1 MSIKVRN
8 TTRYLL
14 TEQLKMV
21 GWSILT
27 LFVAFGVLPLLF
39 ALITGNI
46 RQYSPL
52 ANFADLSL
60 GALFFMFIFIVGA
73 LTYDNFKLFIQNGLS
88 RQTYFQARVLALLTL
103 SGLFVIINAIYY
115 YGVHAPY
122 LQWSTNTALMKSGYA
137 LYAYALGSQVWLNI
151 LASLLFNWIF
161 YIGVGLTGMA
171 CGTLLAL
178 FGKWAKTILIIS
190 IPIIGMLIIW
200 IMALIM
206 ARNQSTY
213 NYTGLE
219 NFLKFIIGY
228 PGHEEAKTGYFNP
241 TMPFITM
248 LVGCG
253 IIGGLA
259 YLFNRKLRIR
269 N

>member
-14 TEQLKMV
+14 TEQLKMT

-27 LFVAFGVLPLLF
+27 LFAVFGVLPLLF

-52 ANFADLSL
+52 GNFADLSL
-60 GALFFMFIFIVGA
+60 GALFFMLIFIVGA
-73 LTYDNFKLFIQNGLS
+73 LTYDNFKLFIQNGIS
-88 RQTYFQARVLALLTL
+88 RQTYFQARVLALLML

-115 YGVHAPY
+115 YGIHAPY
-122 LQWSTNTALMKSGYA
+122 LHWSTNAALMKTAYSMYG
-137 LYAYALGSQVWLNI
+137 YALGSHIWLNL
-151 LASLLFNWIF
+151 LASLFFNWIF

-178 FGKWAKTILIIS
+178 FGKWAKTILIIAT
-190 IPIIGMLIIW
+190 PIIGVLIIW
-200 IMALIM
+200 VLIVIMT
-206 ARNQSTY
+206 RNQSNY

-219 NFLKFIIGY
+219 NFFKFIVGY
-228 PGHEEAKTGYFNP
+228 PSHGEAKNGYFNP

-248 LVGCG
+248 LIGCG
-253 IIGGLA
+253 IIGSLA

>member
-14 TEQLKMV
+14 TEQLKMT
-21 GWSILT
+21 GWSVLA
-27 LFVAFGVLPLLF
+27 LFVVFGILPLLF
-39 ALITGNI
+39 AVITGNI

-52 ANFADLSL
+52 GNFASLSL
-60 GALFFMFIFIVGA
+60 GPLFFMLIFIVGS
-73 LTYDNFKLFIQNGLS
+73 LTYDNFKLLIQNGIS
-88 RQTYFQARVLALLTL
+88 RQTYFQARVFALLML
-103 SGLFVIINAIYY
+103 SGLLVIINAIYY
-115 YGVHAPY
+115 YGIHAPY
-122 LQWSTNTALMKSGYA
+122 LHWSTNTALMRTGYS
-137 LYAYALGSQVWLNI
+137 LYSHALGSQVWLNI
-151 LASLLFNWIF
+151 LASLCFNWIF
-161 YIGVGLTGMA
+161 YIGVGLIGIA

-178 FGKWAKTILIIS
+178 FGKWAKTILIIGT
-190 IPIIGMLIIW
+190 PIIGMLIIW
-200 IMALIM
+200 IMVIIM
-206 ARNQSTY
+206 TRNQSNY

-228 PGHEEAKTGYFNP
+228 PSHGEATTGYFNP